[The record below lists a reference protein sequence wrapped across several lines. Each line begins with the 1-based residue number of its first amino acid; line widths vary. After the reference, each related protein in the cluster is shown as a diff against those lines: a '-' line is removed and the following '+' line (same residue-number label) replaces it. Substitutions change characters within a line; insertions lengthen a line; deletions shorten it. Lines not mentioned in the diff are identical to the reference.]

1 MALPSNGFIS
11 STSFTDVDANF
22 SRVAKY
28 WYPVV
33 NVKDFGATG
42 DGTTDDTTAIQA
54 AIDEIEAYTQP
65 DQHVGAGLFFP
76 PGDYRVTTTL
86 TFDQMTGLI
95 ISGSGARHSQ
105 AAGWDA
111 KHTGTRIIADFG
123 GSSIPVLEF
132 TDCSMITME
141 QLTIKGNVANSAANA
156 AASCVQLNSG
166 LGAGSAQWR
175 LLGCVFEYAENL
187 FRCGGGGA
195 QELQDGN
202 LEFSTCLFRFAGNAG
217 LQTNHQQSVNHM
229 CNACVF
235 LETPRAFDFEG
246 GAVSALNTRI
256 YNVGVVMY
264 VRAAGKNV
272 GWNVFDGLRID
283 NDPTWAASNLTTLYQ
298 DDAAKASGFSGT
310 SFNGVQVHGLQTTS
324 GTRFILGKNS
334 HVKVRDA
341 IGLMTSTEDP
351 PGVTVWKHELF
362 SIAGTSSS
370 LLSTFYGE
378 NLHNLPST
386 GTALD
391 SGEIVGSVSNG
402 KYLLLDCVSADNGFL
417 DQLPPP

>member
-1 MALPSNGFIS
+1 MTLPSNGFIS
-11 STSFTDVDANF
+11 STSFIDVDANF

-28 WYPVV
+28 WHPVV

-42 DGTTDDTTAIQA
+42 DGTTDDTLAIQA

-86 TFDQMTGLI
+86 TFDQMSGLI

-105 AAGWDA
+105 SATWNSR
-111 KHTGTRIIADFG
+111 HTGTRIIADFG
-123 GSSIPVLEF
+123 GSSIPVFEF

-141 QLTIKGNVANSAANA
+141 QLTIKGNVADSAVNA

-166 LGAGSAQWR
+166 FGAGTAQWR

-195 QELQDGN
+195 QALQDGN

-217 LQTNHQQSVNHM
+217 LQTNHEQSVNHLCDGCM
-229 CNACVF
+229 F

-246 GAVSALNTRI
+246 GGLSAVNTRI
-256 YNVGVVMY
+256 YNVDVVMY
-264 VRAAGKNV
+264 VRDASSNV

-283 NDPTWAASNLTTLYQ
+283 GDTSAVTTLYQ
-298 DDAAKASGFSGT
+298 DDPAKTGGFSGA
-310 SFNGVQVHGLQTTS
+310 SFNGVQVNKNQKDT

-341 IGLMTSTEDP
+341 IGLMTSTMNP
-351 PGVTVWKHELF
+351 QGGVEWKHELF
-362 SIAGTSSS
+362 SIAGLSSS
-370 LLSTFYGE
+370 LLSSFYGE

-386 GTALD
+386 GSMLD
-391 SGEIVGSVSNG
+391 SGEIVGTVTNG
-402 KYLLLDCVSADNGFL
+402 QYEVVDCFNEANGFL
-417 DQLPPP
+417 DTLSGP